1 MARQGRL
8 IEPINNATMEDL
20 ARAILRAKKKPASD
34 KTPPTSEREDT
45 PHEEETS
52 DE

>member
-20 ARAILRAKKKPASD
+20 ARAILRAKKKPTSD
-34 KTPPTSEREDT
+34 KTPPTSEKEDT
-45 PHEEETS
+45 PQEQPT